1 MKLAL
6 SVFCV
11 FFLLGTLL
19 AGCTGT
25 ADATDLEGTGWQLV
39 EMEGSKLPLH
49 VLITLS
55 FEKGQAG
62 GSGPCNGYGAEYVQ
76 DGTNLTF
83 GQVVGTLM
91 YCDGVM
97 DYETG
102 YTDALSTVQAF
113 RLEGDRLSLLDESGA
128 VVLVFGKPQA
138 TSLDGTSWKVTMVGE
153 SPVPEGIVITLGFA
167 GGEATG
173 KAGCNT
179 YFASYTQKG
188 AELSFG
194 AAGSTKMYC
203 GDEGVM
209 ELETAFLGSL
219 EKVRRFEVQRG
230 SLVLLDETGSAVV
243 YLKP

>member
-1 MKLAL
+1 MKLAF
-6 SVFCV
+6 SVFSM
-11 FFLLGTLL
+11 FFLLGALL
-19 AGCTGT
+19 AGCAGT
-25 ADATDLEGTGWQLV
+25 AAAPDLDGTGWQLV
-39 EMEGSKLPLH
+39 EMKGTKLPLH

-62 GSGPCNGYGAEYVQ
+62 GSGACNSYGSEYTQ
-76 DGTNLTF
+76 DGAKLSF
-83 GQVVGTLM
+83 GQIVSTLM

-97 DYETG
+97 DYEMG
-102 YTDALSTVQAF
+102 YTDALGTVESF

-138 TSLDGTSWKVTMVGE
+138 ANLDGSSWKVTMVGE
-153 SPVPEGIVITLGFA
+153 TAVPEGVEVTMGFA
-167 GGEATG
+167 GGEITG
-173 KAGCNT
+173 KAGCNN
-179 YFASYTQKG
+179 YFAGYSQEG

-203 GDEGVM
+203 GEEGVM

-219 EKVRRFEVQRG
+219 EKVRSFEIQRG
-230 SLVLLDETGSAVV
+230 GLALLDEAGAAVV

>member
-6 SVFCV
+6 SVFCL

-25 ADATDLEGTGWQLV
+25 AAAPDLDGTSWQLV
-39 EMEGSKLPLH
+39 EMKGTKLPLH

-62 GSGPCNGYGAEYVQ
+62 GSGPCNGYGAEYTQ
-76 DGTNLTF
+76 DGTKLTF
-83 GQVVGTLM
+83 GQVAGTLM

-113 RLEGDRLSLLDESGA
+113 QLEGDRLSLLDESGA
-128 VVLVFGKPQA
+128 VVLVFGMPRA
-138 TSLDGTSWKVTMVGE
+138 ANLDGSSWKVMMVGE
-153 SPVPEGIVITLGFA
+153 STVPEGVEVTMAFA
-167 GGEATG
+167 GGEITG

-188 AELSFG
+188 AELSYG

-203 GDEGVM
+203 GAEGVM

-219 EKVRRFEVQRG
+219 EKVRSFEVQRG
-230 SLVLLDETGSAVV
+230 SFVLLDEMGAALV